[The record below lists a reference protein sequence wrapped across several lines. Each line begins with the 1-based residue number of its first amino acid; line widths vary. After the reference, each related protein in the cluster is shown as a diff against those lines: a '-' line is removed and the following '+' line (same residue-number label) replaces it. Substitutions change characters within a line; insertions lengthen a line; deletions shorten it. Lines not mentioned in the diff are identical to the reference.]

1 MVRKRQKLDGSERCL
16 QIRELLKANQ
26 QVSVSA
32 LASMFGVSEMTIH
45 RDLKKLERQ
54 GQIKRMRGGAMAAER
69 MVFEFDFAQQRQNHK
84 KEKRAIATRALE
96 FINPGQK
103 LILDTGTTAL
113 ELAFLL
119 REHEDIT
126 VITPSLAV
134 ASVLQFASGIET
146 VLLGGIIRRGSP
158 DLTGIVTE
166 ANLEM
171 FSADI
176 AFQGADAI
184 GLDGTVYTE
193 DMRIVNVDKKIR
205 QRAGKNYILADS
217 SKIGKSALAANGS
230 VNQAEALIT
239 DNRIEP
245 RYRKLFE
252 ELGATI
258 ITVNV

>member
-1 MVRKRQKLDGSERCL
+1 MLQKKQKLDGSRRFL

-26 QVSVSA
+26 QVSVPA

-45 RDLKKLERQ
+45 RDLNKLEGQ

-69 MVFEFDFAQQRQNHK
+69 MEFEFDFAQQRQTRK
-84 KEKRAIATRALE
+84 KEKQAIATRAFELIE
-96 FINPGQK
+96 PGQK
-103 LILDTGTTAL
+103 LILDTGTTTL

-119 REHEDIT
+119 RDSKDIT
-126 VITPSLAV
+126 IITPSLAV

-184 GLDGTVYTE
+184 GLDGTVHTE

-217 SKIGKSALAANGS
+217 SKIGKFALAANGG
-230 VNQAEALIT
+230 VNQVDALIT
-239 DNRIEP
+239 DDGIEP
-245 RYRKLFE
+245 SYIKLFE
-252 ELGATI
+252 KMGATI
-258 ITVNV
+258 ITVNA